1 MSWYRASTISLTN
14 GSTAVT
20 GAATDFI
27 ANCAVGEGLL
37 APDGK
42 VYEIAAIVS
51 ATALT
56 LGSAYLGSTAS
67 GQSYAII
74 PSQSYLRDLALQAA
88 TLVNDYQ
95 SVLDSA
101 GAGKFGDGTL
111 GSPGIQFSSDSN
123 SGIRRTGTDALA
135 VVTGGVDRITV
146 DAAGAVAVV
155 ASLSVAGS
163 AVPTIASTSTLTNK
177 TLALGSNTVSG
188 TTAQFNTALT
198 DGDFATLAGT
208 ETLTNKTLTA
218 PVLANPSYSGAT
230 ANGGTVTTID
240 INGGTIDGTVI
251 GGSSAAAGSFTT
263 LSASGNVDI
272 ANGVGYRWGTGAVQI
287 YSNGTYLRAR
297 TNSVD
302 RLELTDAGLAVTGA
316 LSATGLLSSNNA
328 AGRVSR
334 LGGLQIS
341 GTTSSSDGGNNI
353 IASGTY
359 WNGTNFTATQTTAAA
374 VQLANG
380 AIYLYTESGLTPSGT
395 YSGAIRATLDASG
408 NLGLGVTPSA
418 WVSSWKAVDV
428 TSGGSSLYGTLAIGG
443 IATNAFFD
451 SSPAWKYKTSYGAA
465 RYEHDSIGSHK
476 WFTAPSGTAGNAI
489 TFTQAMTLDASGNLG
504 LGVTPS
510 AWAGTSV
517 FQGGNAYALS
527 TDGAQSNSAHL
538 SSNAV
543 RTASGSPGTW
553 NYLAS
558 NTATLYQ
565 QKLGAHAWYTAP
577 SGTAG
582 TAITF
587 TQAMTLDA
595 SSNLSVTGSITTG
608 SYTVATRPAHAAG
621 RIIHVTDGGAGAV
634 FQGSA
639 GGAWVNLG

>member
-101 GAGKFGDGTL
+101 GAGKFDDGTL

-123 SGIRRTGTDALA
+123 TGLRRTGTDAVAL
-135 VVTGGVDRITV
+135 VTGGVDRITV

-163 AVPTIASTSTLTNK
+163 AVPTLTSTS
-177 TLALGSNTVSG
+177 
-188 TTAQFNTALT
+188 
-198 DGDFATLAGT
+198 
-208 ETLTNKTLTA
+208 TLTNKTLTA

-251 GGSSAAAGSFTT
+251 GGTTPAAVSATT
-263 LSASGNVDI
+263 LSASGTTSGSRFYGNTTGITEYMDSLGTT
-272 ANGVGYRWGTGAVQI
+272 GVYSSGATAPI
-287 YSNGTYLRAR
+287 P
-297 TNSVD
+297 NSVA
-302 RLELTDAGLAVTGA
+302 LYVAGASIATATSTGLAVTGA
-316 LSATGLLSSNNA
+316 LSASGTSTQAAINASGVVTLSSNNGIPLRLSGATTGTNVLRASNTGGEALFGQENSTGNNLIIGASAYDTVVRGQSGLAFSANAGGAMQMRLSSTGLTVTGTLSCTGNTTLGDA
-328 AGRVSR
+328 AGDTLNV
-334 LGGLQIS
+334 
-341 GTTSSSDGGNNI
+341 
-353 IASGTY
+353 
-359 WNGTNFTATQTTAAA
+359 
-374 VQLANG
+374 ANG
-380 AIYLYTESGLTPSGT
+380 SL
-395 YSGAIRATLDASG
+395 RLDASG
-408 NLGLGVTPSA
+408 NLGLGVTPTTA
-418 WVSSWKAVDV
+418 AVGVARSLHIGEYTVFGQKSDGAFHCGQNYYEY
-428 TSGGSSLYGTLAIGG
+428 TSNGYKYSTSFY
-443 IATNAFFD
+443 AT
-451 SSPAWKYKTSYGAA
+451 
-465 RYEHDSIGSHK
+465 RYEQQSGQHV
-476 WFTAPSGTAGNAI
+476 WYTAPSGTAGNAI

-504 LGVTPS
+504 LGVVPN
-510 AWAGTSV
+510 GTEKALIFPDTLSIKV
-517 FQGGNAYALS
+517 SLNGQVTGNYYTIEKRAAVSGG
-527 TDGAQSNSAHL
+527 DGAFKFVA
-538 SSNAV
+538 
-543 RTASGSPGTW
+543 G
-553 NYLAS
+553 
-558 NTATLYQ
+558 NTAA
-565 QKLGAHAWYTAP
+565 GEFVFS
-577 SGTAG
+577 SGGSNKAV
-582 TAITF
+582 
-587 TQAMTLDA
+587 LDA
-595 SSNLSVTGSITTG
+595 SGNLSATGGITTG